1 MFKTPL
7 GISGTQA
14 PRTWDKKTKKKES
27 VQKFKEFK
35 ENGIKKEINGLKE
48 QMA

>member
-1 MFKTPL
+1 VEHKRRGP
-7 GISGTQA
+7 GI
-14 PRTWDKKTKKKES
+14 KKQKKKES